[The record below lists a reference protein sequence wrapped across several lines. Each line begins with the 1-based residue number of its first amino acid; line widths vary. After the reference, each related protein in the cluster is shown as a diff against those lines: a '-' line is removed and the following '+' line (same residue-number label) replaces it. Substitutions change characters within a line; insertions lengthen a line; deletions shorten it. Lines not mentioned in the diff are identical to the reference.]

1 MAASDSQV
9 FVPINDMNNTRNGD
23 YLDPA
28 EAKPGLHSLR
38 VNDGSVVWNHVQEN
52 VCAPNKEFCDPGI
65 SAPVTAAKGAVFAGH
80 LDGFVRAYD
89 EDTGDLLWSFDTKP
103 KRQAV
108 NGLEGEGGGMSGAGP
123 FVAEGHVVVNS
134 GYGLYYHE
142 PGNLLLVFS
151 SET

>member
-1 MAASDSQV
+1 M
-9 FVPINDMNNTRNGD
+9 
-23 YLDPA
+23 
-28 EAKPGLHSLR
+28 
-38 VNDGSVVWNHVQEN
+38 
-52 VCAPNKEFCDPGI
+52 
-65 SAPVTAAKGAVFAGH
+65 FAGH